1 MRIAL
6 INHEYTLSGASVML
20 LKIADHL
27 LRAGHRC
34 ALVPM
39 LATPG
44 PIEAEY
50 LRRGIPILSPAPFR
64 QFETAICNTVYTARA
79 VRVAAEAT
87 RAIWWIREAEAGRR
101 LLEQEPH
108 LAAAFGDAAAVVF
121 QTAYQRD
128 VVYREYLAG
137 VDPARIF
144 VIPNGVEL
152 PASGPSAAKTR
163 PIRAV
168 CVGAVDLRKRQG
180 DLIRAVAAT
189 GRTDI
194 DCALIGR
201 LWELGPAAQ
210 AIAAREPDR
219 FRLLGELS
227 HDETVAWLRSA
238 DIFALPS
245 ASESQPGAVLE
256 AALTGSA
263 PVLTDLPV
271 YRGVWRHGE
280 NALLHPVGDVSA
292 LAAAIDALAADPAL
306 RLRLAQAARATALQ
320 YTNARH
326 FAAIDALLATVVG

>member
-6 INHEYTLSGASVML
+6 VNHEYTLSGASVML

-39 LATPG
+39 LSTPG

-50 LRRGIPILSPAPFR
+50 VRRGIPILSPAPFR
-64 QFETAICNTVYTARA
+64 EFDAAICNTVYTALA
-79 VRVAAEAT
+79 VRVAAKAT

-101 LLEQEPH
+101 LLEQEPQ
-108 LAAAFGDAAAVVF
+108 LAAAFGDAAAIGF

-128 VVYREYLAG
+128 AVYRDFLAA
-137 VDPARIF
+137 VDSARAF

-152 PASGPSAAKTR
+152 PASGPCVAKTR

-180 DLIRAVAAT
+180 DLIRAVEAT
-189 GRTDI
+189 GRKDI
-194 DCALIGR
+194 ECAIIGR
-201 LWELGPAAQ
+201 LWQLDPAAQ

-219 FRLLGELS
+219 FRLLGELP
-227 HDETVAWLRSA
+227 HEETVAWLRSA

-245 ASESQPGAVLE
+245 VSESQPGAALE
-256 AALTGSA
+256 AALAGSA
-263 PVLTDLPV
+263 LVLTDLAV

-280 NALLHPVGDVSA
+280 NALLHPVANLPA
-292 LAAAIDALAADPAL
+292 LAAAIGALVADPAL

-320 YTNARH
+320 FSNARH
-326 FAAIDALLATVVG
+326 FAAIDALLTRVVG